1 MSSIVSGTFSLA
13 PQPSKLFGCE
23 VVGTIGEGAGSQIY
37 VVVDPATGKRMA
49 LKHVICKKDKD
60 VRFADQVINEFNVGS
75 AVKHIGVRRVLD
87 LKVERTLFRKIKS
100 AMMLMELFNGEP
112 LDQML
117 PRDDDPMIAMF
128 IAVGQALGAMH
139 AAGYVHCDLKPSNIL
154 RNSAGDVRVID
165 LGQACKIGERKERI
179 QGTPDYISPEQ
190 VKLLPLDERTD
201 VFNFGATMYWCLCGQ
216 KLPTLFTVGNKGDNS
231 FLVDQFIKAP
241 HEHNSK
247 APEVLSN
254 FVMECCRT
262 NRDRRPRDMK
272 VVLQRLETIRYAIRH
287 RSPSA

>member
-1 MSSIVSGTFSLA
+1 MSSIASSTFSIA

-37 VVVDPATGKRMA
+37 VVVDPATNKRMA

-60 VRFADQVINEFNVGS
+60 VRFADQMINEFKVAS
-75 AVKHIGVRRVLD
+75 AIKHAGVRRVID

-117 PRDDDPMIAMF
+117 PRDDGSMIDMF
-128 IAVGQALGAMH
+128 VAVAQALGAMH
-139 AAGYVHCDLKPSNIL
+139 AAGYIHCDLKPSNIL
-154 RNSAGDVRVID
+154 RNSSGEIRVID
-165 LGQACKIGERKERI
+165 LGQACKIGEKKERI

-190 VKLLPLDERTD
+190 VKLQPLDERTD
-201 VFNFGATMYWCLCGQ
+201 VFNLGATMYWCLCGQ

-247 APEVLSN
+247 VPESLSN

-262 NRDRRPRDMK
+262 SRDRRPRDMK
-272 VVLQRLETIRYAIRH
+272 AVIQRLETIRHGIKA
-287 RSPSA
+287 RSPSV